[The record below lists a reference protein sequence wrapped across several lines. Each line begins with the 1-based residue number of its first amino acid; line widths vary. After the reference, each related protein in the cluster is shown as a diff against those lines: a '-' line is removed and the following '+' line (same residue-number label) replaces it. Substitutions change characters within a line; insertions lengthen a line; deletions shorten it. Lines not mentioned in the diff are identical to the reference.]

1 MKEVQQ
7 MKNQTYV
14 ILTIIFIIIISI
26 FAVLNIDEVKVNY
39 LFWSGSSPLVFV
51 ILFSVLLGGVLTM
64 AVGSMKYLTVK
75 RENKRL
81 REMIRKLEM
90 NIDFDETTS
99 PAEMDTEIE
108 IIDPEDKK
116 R

>member
-1 MKEVQQ
+1 

-14 ILTIIFIIIISI
+14 ILSILFIIIIST

-51 ILFSVLLGGVLTM
+51 ILFSVLLGGILTM
-64 AVGSMKYLTVK
+64 AVGSMKYLTLK

-81 REMIRKLEM
+81 KEMIRKLEM
-90 NIDFDETTS
+90 NVDVNETKIQKETGN
-99 PAEMDTEIE
+99 EIE
-108 IIDPEDKK
+108 IIDPEDRK
-116 R
+116 